1 MDSDHIR
8 FTADARMADVTQ
20 AADDSLQRSS
30 GQPHRQGAADRSV
43 PNSIASRLATDR
55 GRAHRCHASS
65 HRPAPCHGHRAS
77 PCGGAPARKV
87 RRGREHHDR
96 LNGGRSPRPG
106 CGPHVSCPDE
116 GRCRSCR
123 PSRAP
128 GPRGARAAI
137 RASLCGGSEGVSL
150 PASRSGSHARPSV
163 RKRNGDRRSP
173 SPMAPAA
180 RSSERMY
187 QVPDSRRSAARRLPT
202 CRDRT
207 RKVRPQWDHLPA
219 KGCFEIFRILRAD
232 RRTTASLVVLARRAG
247 GLPER
252 QMSRKS
258 GLRRSHSQAK
268 PRASNAVRA

>member
-1 MDSDHIR
+1 
-8 FTADARMADVTQ
+8 VTRV
-20 AADDSLQRSS
+20 ADDSHQRSS
-30 GQPHRQGAADRSV
+30 GQRHRQGAANRNV
-43 PNSIASRLATDR
+43 PSLIASLLAADR
-55 GRAHRCHASS
+55 GPARRFRVSS
-65 HRPAPCHGHRAS
+65 HRRAPCHGHRAS
-77 PCGGAPARKV
+77 PRGGAPARMV
-87 RRGREHHDR
+87 RRGRERHDR
-96 LNGGRSPRPG
+96 LSGGSSPRPG
-106 CGPHVSCPDE
+106 CDSRVPCPDE

-128 GPRGARAAI
+128 GPRGARVAI
-137 RASLCGGSEGVSL
+137 RASLVGGSAGVSL
-150 PASRSGSHARPSV
+150 PVSRSGSRARPSV
-163 RKRNGDRRSP
+163 RKRTGDRRSP
-173 SPMAPAA
+173 LPMAPAA

-232 RRTTASLVVLARRAG
+232 RRTTAWLLVLARRAG

-268 PRASNAVRA
+268 PRASSAVRA

>member
-8 FTADARMADVTQ
+8 PAAAARMADVIQ
-20 AADDSLQRSS
+20 AADDSHQRSS
-30 GQPHRQGAADRSV
+30 GQRLRQGAADRSV
-43 PNSIASRLATDR
+43 PSLIASRLAADR
-55 GRAHRCHASS
+55 GPARRCRASS
-65 HRPAPCHGHRAS
+65 HRAAPGHGHRAS
-77 PCGGAPARKV
+77 PRGGAPARKV

-96 LNGGRSPRPG
+96 LNGGRSPQPG
-106 CGPHVSCPDE
+106 CGSRVSCPDE

-128 GPRGARAAI
+128 SPREARAAI
-137 RASLCGGSEGVSL
+137 RASLCGGSAGVSL
-150 PASRSGSHARPSV
+150 PASRSGSRARPSV

-173 SPMAPAA
+173 LPMAPAA

-187 QVPDSRRSAARRLPT
+187 QVPDSRRSAARRLRT

-219 KGCFEIFRILRAD
+219 KGCFEIFRIRRAD
-232 RRTTASLVVLARRAG
+232 RRTTASVLGLTRRSAE
-247 GLPER
+247 LPER
-252 QMSRKS
+252 QISRKS
-258 GLRRSHSQAK
+258 GLRRNHSQAK

>member
-8 FTADARMADVTQ
+8 SATPARMRDVIQ
-20 AADDSLQRSS
+20 AADDSHQRSS
-30 GQPHRQGAADRSV
+30 GPRHRQGAADRSV
-43 PNSIASRLATDR
+43 LSSIASLLAADR
-55 GRAHRCHASS
+55 GPARRCRASS
-65 HRPAPCHGHRAS
+65 HRPAPGHGHRAS
-77 PCGGAPARKV
+77 PRGGVPVRKV

-106 CGPHVSCPDE
+106 CGSRVSCPDE
-116 GRCRSCR
+116 GRCRSSR
-123 PSRAP
+123 PSRVL
-128 GPRGARAAI
+128 GPREARAAI
-137 RASLCGGSEGVSL
+137 RASLGGGSAGVSL
-150 PASRSGSHARPSV
+150 PASRSGSRARPSV

-173 SPMAPAA
+173 LPMAPAA

-187 QVPDSRRSAARRLPT
+187 QVPDSKRSAARRLPT

-219 KGCFEIFRILRAD
+219 KGCFEIFRTLRAD
-232 RRTTASLVVLARRAG
+232 RRMAASILGLTRRVG

-252 QMSRKS
+252 QVSRKS

-268 PRASNAVRA
+268 PRAFKVVNA